1 MATVPHGEPTPSPTT
16 PIAEATEEKTYHRI
30 MDAFYH
36 TLSAAPDMAQGFNAL
51 YDKLHH
57 LDLDPKL
64 VELAYLMVS
73 KVNNCRYCVHVHT
86 YLGRQEGLTD
96 AQLTELDNYRE
107 SDAYDTLQKLILRY
121 AEDITRKIHSDPRVV
136 EGLKQFLTEKE
147 LVELAMTV
155 GVANMAN
162 RLADLVTVPSPH

>member
-1 MATVPHGEPTPSPTT
+1 MATVAYGEPTPRSIT

-36 TLSAAPDMAQGFNAL
+36 TLSVAPDMAQGFNAL
-51 YDKLHH
+51 YEKLHH
-57 LDLDPKL
+57 LDLEPKL

-73 KVNNCRYCVHVHT
+73 KVNGCRYCVQVHT
-86 YLGRQEGLTD
+86 YLGRQEGLTQ
-96 AQLTELDNYRE
+96 AQLTDLDNYQE
-107 SDAYDTLQKLILRY
+107 SDAYDTVQKLILRY
-121 AEDITRKIHSDPRVV
+121 AEEITRKTHSDPRVV

-147 LVELAMTV
+147 LVELAMTI

-162 RLADLVTVPSPH
+162 RLADLLNVSSPH

>member
-1 MATVPHGEPTPSPTT
+1 MATVPHSETVSRSATAA
-16 PIAEATEEKTYHRI
+16 AEERNYDRI
-30 MDAFYH
+30 MNAFYH
-36 TLSAAPDMAQGFNAL
+36 TLSAAPDTAQGFNAL

-57 LDLDPKL
+57 LDLDSKL

-73 KVNNCRYCVHVHT
+73 KVNSCRYCVQVHT

-121 AEDITRKIHSDPRVV
+121 AEDITRNTHADPRVV

>member
-1 MATVPHGEPTPSPTT
+1 MATVPHGESALKSATPPAHS
-16 PIAEATEEKTYHRI
+16 AEEKTYHRI

-57 LDLDPKL
+57 LDLNSKL

-73 KVNNCRYCVHVHT
+73 KVNSCRYCVHVHT
-86 YLGRQEGLTD
+86 YLGRQKGLTD
-96 AQLTELDNYRE
+96 AQLTELDNYQE

-121 AEDITRKIHSDPRVV
+121 AEDITRKVHSDPRVV

-155 GVANMAN
+155 GIANMAN
-162 RLADLVTVPSPH
+162 RLADLVTVPSSH

>member
-1 MATVPHGEPTPSPTT
+1 MAAISHGEPAQGSVARN
-16 PIAEATEEKTYHRI
+16 AEATEEKTYHRI

-36 TLSAAPDMAQGFNAL
+36 ALAAAPDMAQGFNAL

-73 KVNNCRYCVHVHT
+73 KVNSCRYCVQVHT
-86 YLGRQEGLTD
+86 YLGRQEGLTE
-96 AQLTELDNYRE
+96 AQLTELDNYRD

-121 AEDITRKIHSDPRVV
+121 TEDITRKIHADPRVV

-162 RLADLVTVPSPH
+162 RLADLVTLPSSH

>member
-1 MATVPHGEPTPSPTT
+1 MATVPHSESAPRSATAS
-16 PIAEATEEKTYHRI
+16 AEATEEKTYHRI
-30 MDAFYH
+30 MDAFYL

-57 LDLDPKL
+57 LDLDSKL

-73 KVNNCRYCVHVHT
+73 KVNSCRYCVHVHT
-86 YLGRQEGLTD
+86 YLGRQEGLTE

-107 SDAYDTLQKLILRY
+107 SNAYDTLQKLILHY
-121 AEDITRKIHSDPRVV
+121 AEDITRKTHADPRVV
-136 EGLKQFLTEKE
+136 EGLEQFLTEKE

-162 RLADLVTVPSPH
+162 RLADLVTVPSPR

>member
-1 MATVPHGEPTPSPTT
+1 MATVSYGEPTQRSATQ
-16 PIAEATEEKTYHRI
+16 IADATAEKTYHRI

-57 LDLDPKL
+57 LDLDSKL

-96 AQLTELDNYRE
+96 AQLTELDNYQE

-162 RLADLVTVPSPH
+162 RLADLVTVPSSH

>member
-1 MATVPHGEPTPSPTT
+1 
-16 PIAEATEEKTYHRI
+16 
-30 MDAFYH
+30 
-36 TLSAAPDMAQGFNAL
+36 
-51 YDKLHH
+51 
-57 LDLDPKL
+57 
-64 VELAYLMVS
+64 MVS

-86 YLGRQEGLTD
+86 YLGRQEGLTNT
-96 AQLTELDNYRE
+96 QLTELDNYRE